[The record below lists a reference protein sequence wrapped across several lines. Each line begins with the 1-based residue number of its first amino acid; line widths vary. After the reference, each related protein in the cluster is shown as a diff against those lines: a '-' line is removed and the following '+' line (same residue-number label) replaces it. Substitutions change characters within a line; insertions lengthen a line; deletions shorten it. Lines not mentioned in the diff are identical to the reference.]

1 METVGGVDVLGQFYR
16 LHVLVTDMEPRRL
29 VFLESAEFANTRP
42 VVLAN
47 GECTAMM

>member
-29 VFLESAEFANTRP
+29 VFWSLLNLLIH
-42 VVLAN
+42 VLLCWPMVN
-47 GECTAMM
+47 ELQ